1 MGTTQAHP
9 KSYIVNS
16 KIVNRSQTTD
26 MKTKH
31 LLAAIAILLSCQC
44 AWSAAAPKR
53 EFRATW
59 LATVSDID
67 WPRTKNNA
75 SAQKAELTTYF
86 DQCVAGGLN
95 ACCFQVRSLSD
106 ALYKSSYEPWAA
118 CLTGTRGKDPGYD
131 PLAFAIEEAHKR
143 GLELHVWVNPF
154 RVTSAG
160 SIATSDKVYQNCKD
174 YILKYN
180 NGSFSGQILDP
191 GNPDARAYVINV
203 LMEIINNY
211 DVDGIIMDDY
221 FYPYGGT
228 TNEDAASKAAY
239 KPASMTD
246 GDWRRDNVDK
256 TIKALYDAIQ
266 VSKPWVRFG
275 MGPFGIWT
283 MQSAVA
289 QKYGISLPEG
299 IVGLDDY
306 EVQACNTVEWVKGG
320 YVDYIAPQLYWS
332 SQIAAQSYSV
342 LNQWWAQ
349 DVCEHFSALLPGNQR
364 VDFYSSQ
371 AAYHAYD
378 GYRGYDDGVA
388 EIQRQIDFN
397 RQYSPDA
404 PGAIFY
410 NTNSYV
416 KMYSQLR
423 ASHFPQ
429 QALPPAMDWKAEAT
443 LSAPTD
449 LTLTGTTLTWSH
461 PSAERFT
468 VYAFP
473 KGTNT
478 DEALSSSQ
486 YLLGV
491 VYGTS
496 YSLQGIA
503 DLSDLT
509 LAVCPYDRYGVEYTP
524 ALYNEGT
531 ATPDITWV
539 LNGGTVSVPVPT
551 NAELWEAFK
560 PYYNTYYGLSRAD
573 QPIDKVST
581 FANAYMQ
588 DIMTNTKSEYKW
600 LGDYIHVTAALQYY
614 TLENESAWR
623 WAVHAFFNCSPA
635 NSLAVS
641 APDFTTAGQPSEWGF
656 DYQFAHG
663 GVVLPS
669 SVTESYTLPTPTKE
683 GATFLGWY
691 DNPQF
696 SGSPLTTIPA
706 DWKGTLYARWED
718 TPTGIGTTE
727 TMNGGMRIYDMTG
740 HYVGTDLQEVGKGV
754 FIVVQGNKV
763 KKVIR

>member
-1 MGTTQAHP
+1 
-9 KSYIVNS
+9 
-16 KIVNRSQTTD
+16 

-31 LLAAIAILLSCQC
+31 LLAAIAILLSCHC
-44 AWSAAAPKR
+44 LNAATAPKR

-59 LATVSDID
+59 LATVSNID

-75 SAQKAELTTYF
+75 AAQQAELTTYL
-86 DQCVAGGLN
+86 DQCAAGGLN
-95 ACCFQVRSLSD
+95 ACCFQVRSLCD
-106 ALYKSSYEPWAA
+106 ALYKSSYEPWAV

-154 RVTSAG
+154 RITSAG
-160 SIATSDKVYQNCKD
+160 SIPSSDKVYQNCKD
-174 YILKYN
+174 YILKYD

-191 GNPDARAYVINV
+191 GNPNARAYVIKV

-228 TNEDAASKAAY
+228 TDEDAVSKAAY
-239 KPASMTD
+239 KPAGMTD

-266 VSKPWVRFG
+266 ASKPWVRFG

-332 SQIAAQSYSV
+332 SQLAAQSYSV
-342 LNQWWAQ
+342 LNKWWAQ
-349 DVCEHFSALLPGNQR
+349 DVCEHFSSQLPGNQR

-378 GYRGYDDGVA
+378 GYRGYDDGVV

-397 RQYSPDA
+397 RQYA
-404 PGAIFY
+404 PSTPGSIFY
-410 NTNSYV
+410 NTQSYV
-416 KMYSQLR
+416 KMYAQLQ
-423 ASHFPQ
+423 ASHFTQ
-429 QALPPAMDWKAEAT
+429 RALPPAMDWKATAT
-443 LSAPTD
+443 LAAPSD
-449 LTLTGTTLTWSH
+449 LTLSDHTLTWSH

-473 KGTNT
+473 KGTDT
-478 DEALSSSQ
+478 DDALSSSQ

-491 VYGTS
+491 VYGKS
-496 YSLQGIA
+496 YTVSTIA
-503 DLSDLT
+503 DLSGYT
-509 LAVCPYDRYGVEYTP
+509 LAVCAYDRYGVEYTP

-531 ATPDITWV
+531 TTPDITWE

-551 NAELWEAFK
+551 NAELWEAFM
-560 PYYNTYYGLSRAD
+560 PYYNTYYAGRQYIPRST
-573 QPIDKVST
+573 QPITNVST

-588 DIMTNTKSEYKW
+588 EIMTDAKSEYKW
-600 LGDYIHVTAALQYY
+600 LGDYILVTAAEQGY
-614 TLENESAWR
+614 TLDSESAWR

-635 NSLAVS
+635 NSLKVS
-641 APDFTTAGQPSEWGF
+641 TPDFTTAGQPSAWGF
-656 DYQFAHG
+656 FYQFAHG
-663 GVVLPS
+663 GIILPS
-669 SVTESYTLPTPTKE
+669 SVTETYTLPTPTKA

-696 SGSPLTTIPA
+696 TGSPLTTIPA
-706 DWKGTLYARWED
+706 GYTGTLYARWSENTATNQTYID
-718 TPTGIGTTE
+718 KSQPY
-727 TMNGGMRIYDMTG
+727 RIYDTMG
-740 HYVGTDLQEVGKGV
+740 HCVGDDIHQLGDGL
-754 FIVVQGNKV
+754 FIMVQGNLIT
-763 KKVIR
+763 KVIR

>member
-1 MGTTQAHP
+1 
-9 KSYIVNS
+9 
-16 KIVNRSQTTD
+16 

-31 LLAAIAILLSCQC
+31 LLAAIAILLSCHC
-44 AWSAAAPKR
+44 LNAATAPKR

-59 LATVSDID
+59 LATVSNID
-67 WPRTKNNA
+67 WPLTKNNA
-75 SAQKAELTTYF
+75 AAQQAELTTYL
-86 DQCVAGGLN
+86 DQCAAGGLN
-95 ACCFQVRSLSD
+95 ACCFQVRSLCD
-106 ALYKSSYEPWAA
+106 ALYKSSYEPWAV

-154 RVTSAG
+154 RITSAG
-160 SIATSDKVYQNCKD
+160 SIPSSDKVYQNCKD
-174 YILKYN
+174 YILKYD

-191 GNPDARAYVINV
+191 GNPNARAYVIKV

-228 TNEDAASKAAY
+228 TDEDAVSKAAY
-239 KPASMTD
+239 KPAGMTD

-266 VSKPWVRFG
+266 ASKPWVRFG

-332 SQIAAQSYSV
+332 SQLAAQSYSV
-342 LNQWWAQ
+342 LNKWWAQ
-349 DVCEHFSALLPGNQR
+349 DVCEHFSSQLPGNQR

-378 GYRGYDDGVA
+378 GYRGYDDGVV

-397 RQYSPDA
+397 RQYA
-404 PGAIFY
+404 PSTPGSIFY
-410 NTNSYV
+410 NTQSYV
-416 KMYSQLR
+416 KMYAQLQ
-423 ASHFPQ
+423 ASHFTQ
-429 QALPPAMDWKAEAT
+429 RALPPAMDWKATAT
-443 LSAPTD
+443 LAAPSD
-449 LTLTGTTLTWSH
+449 LTLSDHTLTWSH

-473 KGTNT
+473 KGTDT
-478 DEALSSSQ
+478 DDALSSSQ

-491 VYGTS
+491 VYGKS
-496 YSLQGIA
+496 YTVSTIA
-503 DLSDLT
+503 DLSGYT
-509 LAVCPYDRYGVEYTP
+509 LAVCAYDRYAVEYAP

-531 ATPDITWV
+531 TTPDITWE

-551 NAELWEAFK
+551 NAELWEAFM
-560 PYYNTYYGLSRAD
+560 PYYNTYYAGRQYIPRST
-573 QPIDKVST
+573 QPITNVST

-588 DIMTNTKSEYKW
+588 EIMTDAKSEYKW
-600 LGDYIHVTAALQYY
+600 LGDYILVTAAEQGY
-614 TLENESAWR
+614 TLDSESAWR

-635 NSLAVS
+635 NSLKVS
-641 APDFTTAGQPSEWGF
+641 TPDFTTAGQPSAWGGS
-656 DYQFAHG
+656 YQLAHG
-663 GVVLPS
+663 GAVLPS
-669 SVTESYTLPTPTKE
+669 SVTETYTLPTPTKA

-696 SGSPLTTIPA
+696 TGSPLTTIPA
-706 DWKGTLYARWED
+706 GYTGTLYARWSENTATNQTYID
-718 TPTGIGTTE
+718 KSQPY
-727 TMNGGMRIYDMTG
+727 RIYDTMG
-740 HYVGTDLQEVGKGV
+740 HCVGDDIHQLGDGL
-754 FIVVQGNKV
+754 FIMVQGNLIT
-763 KKVIR
+763 KVIR